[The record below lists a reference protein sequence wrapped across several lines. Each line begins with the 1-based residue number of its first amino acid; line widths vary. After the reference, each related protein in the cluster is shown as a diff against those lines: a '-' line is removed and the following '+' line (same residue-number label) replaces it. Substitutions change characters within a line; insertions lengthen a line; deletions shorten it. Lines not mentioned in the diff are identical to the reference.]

1 MLKINWFYAA
11 GDISD
16 DDIECNTRDACY
28 IDDERSDG
36 HNDGDRSDEQLMTRG
51 QMGTLII
58 MRGQISTMVVK
69 DLIGK

>member
-28 IDDERSDG
+28 IDDERSYG
-36 HNDGDRSDEQLMTRG
+36 RNDGDRSDRHIDDKRSNG
-51 QMGTLII
+51 
-58 MRGQISTMVVK
+58 S
-69 DLIGK
+69 